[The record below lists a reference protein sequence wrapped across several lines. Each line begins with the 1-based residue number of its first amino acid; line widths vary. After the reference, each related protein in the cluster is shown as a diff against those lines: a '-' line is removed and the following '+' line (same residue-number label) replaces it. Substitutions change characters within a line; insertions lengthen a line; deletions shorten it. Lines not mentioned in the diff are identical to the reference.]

1 MSSTAR
7 SSLVG
12 EGHRERFGRPRIA
25 HPRAALPGN
34 HGWSEAAACRARQSV
49 EAPQEGTLQWNP
61 SLPVITATA
70 SMAKYWTTDLQ
81 CKVMDE
87 CVQLFG
93 GYGYMWEYPIARAY
107 ADARVQ
113 RIYGG
118 TNEIM
123 KEVITRAMGLGGR

>member
-1 MSSTAR
+1 MTEAYVFDALR
-7 SSLVG
+7 T
-12 EGHRERFGRPRIA
+12 PR
-25 HPRAALPGN
+25 GK
-34 HGWSEAAACRARQSV
+34 GKKD
-49 EAPQEGTLQWNP
+49 GTLHEVKP
-61 SLPVITATA
+61 I
-70 SMAKYWTTDLQ
+70 DLQ

-93 GYGYMWEYPIARAY
+93 GYGYMWEYPITRAY

-123 KEVITRAMGLGGR
+123 KEVIARGMGLK